1 VLGFGL
7 AFALVA
13 AIPCCGVLLMLPLG
27 VVAATQLLWE
37 IERARLESAQ

>member
-1 VLGFGL
+1 
-7 AFALVA
+7 
-13 AIPCCGVLLMLPLG
+13 LPLG